1 MEYKCG
7 VTGPNTPLS
16 ILLGIQLT
24 YELDMQSQVAH
35 LEGDMISR
43 ILERFLFLDLK
54 HLSAFLFM
62 VPEKVSKTFKNDF
75 CESLEL
81 VQRWAERMWPQLPR
95 VPHCLP
101 ISTALTALSLDSL
114 SRFQEVPKRFQRGSK
129 EVQASTILNS
139 QPVFLF
145 CLCYQDLNWT
155 KRQAVETQRR
165 PWTCAGQDL
174 SGRSEGRASSN
185 GPKFHCSDK
194 SKNHIFSCLK
204 TEFN

>member
-1 MEYKCG
+1 MEYKRG
-7 VTGPNTPLS
+7 VTGPNTPLF

-114 SRFQEVPKRFQRGSK
+114 SRFQEVPKRFQRGPSFNDF
-129 EVQASTILNS
+129 EFATCLSVLSMLPGFELDQAPSSRDAEKALDMRWPRPVGAKWGKS
-139 QPVFLF
+139 QFE
-145 CLCYQDLNWT
+145 WT
-155 KRQAVETQRR
+155 QISLQ
-165 PWTCAGQDL
+165 WQ
-174 SGRSEGRASSN
+174 
-185 GPKFHCSDK
+185 
-194 SKNHIFSCLK
+194 I
-204 TEFN
+204 